1 MSKQLRKRIWTGVGV
16 IIALNIYF
24 VRELLAA
31 ELLFGFFVGAL
42 LLVGFVFYLV
52 QQAGELSL
60 NWARPVVRAL
70 AQTARRGWPQLEEIS
85 QKPSESAQ

>member
-1 MSKQLRKRIWTGVGV
+1 MSERLGKRIVAGVGV

-31 ELLFGFFVGAL
+31 ELLFGLLIGAL
-42 LLVGFVFYLV
+42 LLIGFVFYLV

-60 NWARPVVRAL
+60 TWARPVLRAL
-70 AQTARRGWPQLEEIS
+70 AQTARRR
-85 QKPSESAQ
+85 